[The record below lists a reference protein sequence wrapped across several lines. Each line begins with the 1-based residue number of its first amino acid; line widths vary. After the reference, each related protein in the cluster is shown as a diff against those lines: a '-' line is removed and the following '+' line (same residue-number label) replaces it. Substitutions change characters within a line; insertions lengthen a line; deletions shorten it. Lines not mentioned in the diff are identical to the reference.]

1 MPVSAI
7 IQLIR
12 ILRTPY
18 RQRPITTF
26 GTVIVIPFSCLPD
39 CLLGLLI
46 APRSSYAPP
55 ICVQTVVDG
64 FCDRNDPSRACS
76 WALALVFF
84 SYGSSC
90 LCYCDFHLRALY
102 LHTSFRYICMR
113 VCVCRFALTPVDC
126 VRPCGCACAP
136 FAYPVFRR
144 HRRYSYCCCSG
155 ADPSIRFIAAY
166 CTVIPIPALCAAW
179 FSNQQ
184 QQQQNRHSFFFLF
197 TIAKD
202 IFLLKN
208 VTTLRRP

>member
-64 FCDRNDPSRACS
+64 FCDRNDPSSCMFMSSGVSILLLWLVMPVLLWFPSTRIILTYFLQVHMYECIRLSVRANSGRLC
-76 WALALVFF
+76 APLRL
-84 SYGSSC
+84 C
-90 LCYCDFHLRALY
+90 LCALRLSS
-102 LHTSFRYICMR
+102 LSSSSP
-113 VCVCRFALTPVDC
+113 L
-126 VRPCGCACAP
+126 
-136 FAYPVFRR
+136 
-144 HRRYSYCCCSG
+144 
-155 ADPSIRFIAAY
+155 
-166 CTVIPIPALCAAW
+166 
-179 FSNQQ
+179 
-184 QQQQNRHSFFFLF
+184 
-197 TIAKD
+197 
-202 IFLLKN
+202 
-208 VTTLRRP
+208 

>member
-1 MPVSAI
+1 MSV
-7 IQLIR
+7 
-12 ILRTPY
+12 Y
-18 RQRPITTF
+18 
-26 GTVIVIPFSCLPD
+26 
-39 CLLGLLI
+39 
-46 APRSSYAPP
+46 
-55 ICVQTVVDG
+55 
-64 FCDRNDPSRACS
+64 
-76 WALALVFF
+76 
-84 SYGSSC
+84 
-90 LCYCDFHLRALY
+90 
-102 LHTSFRYICMR
+102 
-113 VCVCRFALTPVDC
+113 VCRFALTPVDC

-184 QQQQNRHSFFFLF
+184 QQQQNRHSFFFFLF